1 MAGVCFDTSIF
12 IAYKPTRLPA
22 GFLLS
27 AVVVQE
33 MTAGAADRAEVN
45 SWGLF
50 PA

>member
-12 IAYKPTRLPA
+12 ISYKPARLPA

-33 MTAGAADRAEVN
+33 MAAGAANRAELN
-45 SWGLF
+45 KCSEG
-50 PA
+50 